1 MCLLGAAAVFLK
13 DLKQI
18 PQNCFVRLIFQPAE
32 EAPGGAEVMIK
43 DGVLK
48 NVHEIYGFH
57 NFTDRMPLGTLV
69 CPSGPFYAS
78 RTDVDI
84 TVIA

>member
-1 MCLLGAAAVFLK
+1 
-13 DLKQI
+13 
-18 PQNCFVRLIFQPAE
+18 
-32 EAPGGAEVMIK
+32 MIK